1 VTGRPGDGRDATGLR
16 VQGLSV
22 AFDGV
27 SVLDGVD
34 LDVAP
39 GEVVVLLG
47 PSGCGKSTLLRAVA
61 GLESPTGGRV
71 SWDGEDLT
79 GVATH
84 ERGFGL
90 VFQDHALFGHRD
102 VAGNVEFGL
111 RVAGM
116 PADQR
121 AQRVARALTMV
132 GLDGFEGRRVDTLSG
147 GEAQRVA
154 LARSLAAAPRLL
166 MLDEPLGSLDRSLR
180 ERLTVEL
187 GVLLRRLGLA
197 ALHVTHDH
205 DEAFA
210 LADRIAVLGDGRIDR
225 IGTPEEVWA
234 DPGTVHA
241 ARCLGHENLVV
252 LDDGGACPLGRLG
265 TGPGTV
271 LLRADRLSVG
281 AVGEGVKAVVA
292 ATLRRSGQPVAHVL
306 VGDLEVRVPVDESGR
321 DLRAYD
327 EIGLVVG
334 DDAVVALADQRPT
347 RGPLGPTR
355 RTLPTRRNGPA
366 PT

>member
-1 VTGRPGDGRDATGLR
+1 MGSPRVRTGGPVNRPVRGDAAALGLE

-27 SVLDGVD
+27 PVLTGVD
-34 LDVAP
+34 LAVAP
-39 GEVVVLLG
+39 GELVVLLG
-47 PSGCGKSTLLRAVA
+47 PSGCGKSTLLRTVA
-61 GLESPTGGRV
+61 GLEQPTAGGV
-71 SWDGEDLT
+71 DLT
-79 GVATH
+79 RVPTH

-102 VAGNVEFGL
+102 VAGNVDFGL

-116 PADQR
+116 SPDQR
-121 AQRVARALTMV
+121 AHRVARALALV

-180 ERLTVEL
+180 ERLTAEL
-187 GVLLRRLGLA
+187 GALMRRLGLA

-210 LADRIAVLGDGRIDR
+210 LADRIAVMGGGRIDR
-225 IGTPEEVWA
+225 IGTPDEVWA

-252 LDDGGACPLGRLG
+252 LDADGECALGRLG
-265 TGPGTV
+265 SGPGTV
-271 LLRADRLSVG
+271 LVRADGLSV
-281 AVGEGVKAVVA
+281 APVGGGVDATVASVARRAGRLVATVV
-292 ATLRRSGQPVAHVL
+292 
-306 VGDLEVRVPVDESGR
+306 VGDLSVRVPLADGH
-321 DLRAYD
+321 
-327 EIGLVVG
+327 
-334 DDAVVALADQRPT
+334 DAVVGSTLRPGDRVGLMVAADVAVRLV
-347 RGPLGPTR
+347 G
-355 RTLPTRRNGPA
+355 
-366 PT
+366 